1 MTHQD
6 YNNIIIVGASIAGH
20 TLVNDLYPYLSS
32 EYRILLVDAL
42 DFAFWP
48 IAAIRAATA
57 PRLPLYSQAVTVPL
71 TDDRVFPAGS
81 QHRVIV
87 PNRLVE
93 CKETSVVL
101 EHPFEGSNEIPFWG
115 CVIATGAKQQ
125 APLVPDLSFTE
136 EEYKQ
141 LLRQYQRD
149 LKEAKDVVIIGG
161 GTVGIDLAGVHIRCI
176 NDKANITIVHPR
188 SGLLE
193 PTPFNPIPAST
204 TTIPTY
210 SSPPVDPRL
219 SKNLE
224 ALCRK
229 LNIELILEDRV
240 VIPKDGEVV
249 GAGKWEGNYGKQEGV
264 KVVGLESGKQVKA
277 DWVIMAAGTKPNSW
291 MVANKDEG
299 ALDGKLIRVEEY
311 LKVGSSVLC
320 RTTALMKAGH
330 FDQRQYYA
338 IGDVCSAPGFKAARG
353 AGLGGSNAA
362 VNLVAEIKNKSRTK
376 FSPGIIGL
384 GIPVGHYEGA
394 GMATLPW
401 IGNVMVGGAFIRRV
415 RGDATLIPKRFVTIF
430 KGPNKVH
437 IEFDDVL
444 RK

>member
-1 MTHQD
+1 MSAEKE
-6 YNNIIIVGASIAGH
+6 YKNIVIIGASIAGH
-20 TLVNDLYPYLSS
+20 SLVNDLYPYLSS

-57 PRLPLYSQAVTVPL
+57 PGWENKLTVPL

-81 QHRVIV
+81 QHRVIA
-87 PNRLVE
+87 PNKLVE
-93 CKETSVVL
+93 CKEASVVL
-101 EHPFEGSNEIPFWG
+101 EHPFEGSNEIPFWR

-125 APLVPDLSFTE
+125 APLVPDLSSTE

-149 LKEAKDVVIIGG
+149 LKEVKDVVIIGG
-161 GTVGIDLAGVHIRCI
+161 GAVGIEYAGDIRCI
-176 NDKANITIVHPR
+176 NEKANITIVHPR

-193 PTPFNPIPAST
+193 PTPLNPIPAST

-219 SKNLE
+219 SKNLA

-249 GAGKWEGNYGKQEGV
+249 GAGKWEGKYGKQEGV
-264 KVVGLESGKQVKA
+264 KVVGLASGKQVKA
-277 DWVIMAAGTKPNSW
+277 DWVIMAAGTQPNSW

-299 ALDGKLIRVEEY
+299 ALDGKLIRVDEY
-311 LKVGSSVLC
+311 LKVISTNEKSIFNG
-320 RTTALMKAGH
+320 
-330 FDQRQYYA
+330 QYYA

-353 AGLGGSNAA
+353 AGLAGSNAA
-362 VNLVAEIKNKSRTK
+362 VNLIAEIKNKSRTK

-384 GIPVGHYEGA
+384 GIPVGHHEAA
-394 GMATLPW
+394 GMAALPW
-401 IGNVMVGGAFIRRV
+401 IGNVMLGGALIRML
-415 RGDATLIPKRFVTIF
+415 RGEDMLISKRFVTSF
-430 KGPNKVH
+430 TGPNKVH
-437 IEFDDVL
+437 IDFDDVL